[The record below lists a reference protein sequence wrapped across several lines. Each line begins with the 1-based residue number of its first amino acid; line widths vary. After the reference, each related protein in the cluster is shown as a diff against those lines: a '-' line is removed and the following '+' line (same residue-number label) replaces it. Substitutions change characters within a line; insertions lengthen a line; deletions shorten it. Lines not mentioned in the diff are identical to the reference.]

1 MTNPTPS
8 VNLIRI
14 MQALRAIEEGE
25 YRPGMLEDMLT
36 QDDEVGQLARMLDA
50 VAREVLFK
58 ERQRQLL
65 RTVIPIGVSLSAEK
79 DFNRLLE
86 TVVVQAQEITNAD
99 AGTLYLVEEGRQLR
113 FMIVRNLSLG
123 LVTGG
128 TSGNPVT
135 FQPIPMYKPDGEE
148 NRANVAS
155 YAALT
160 GERVNIADAYEA
172 EGFDFTG
179 TKLFDQRTGYRSK
192 SFFAFPLENQSGQVI
207 GVLQLINAKD
217 PQTGEIVPFKPDDVL
232 ESLVMLACAALDGYI
247 REQRLHQEI
256 AKLRIEIDET
266 RRAHQVA
273 EITETEYFRILQS
286 KANEMRRKL
295 SGAEG
300 QEDLP

>member
-1 MTNPTPS
+1 MTHTDQIES
-8 VNLIRI
+8 AHLKQI
-14 MQALRAIEEGE
+14 MAALNAIEKGD
-25 YRPGMLEDMLT
+25 YQPGMLESILSRT
-36 QDDEVGQLARMLDA
+36 DDVGQLARMLDS
-50 VAREVLFK
+50 VAHEVLFK

-79 DFNRLLE
+79 DFDRLLE
-86 TVVVQAQEITNAD
+86 TVVLQSQEITNAD
-99 AGTLYLVEEGRQLR
+99 AGTLYLVEEGQRLR
-113 FMIVRNLSLG
+113 FMLVRNVSLG
-123 LVTGG
+123 LATGG

-135 FQPIPMYKPDGEE
+135 FQPIPLYKPDGTE

-155 YAALT
+155 YVALT
-160 GERVNIADAYEA
+160 GERVNIPDAYQA

-192 SFFAFPLENQSGQVI
+192 SFFAFPLENQSGEVI

-217 PQTGEIVPFKPDDVL
+217 PQSGEITPFQPDEVL

-247 REQRLHQEI
+247 RENRLRQEI

-273 EITETEYFRILQS
+273 EITETEYFKFLQA
-286 KANEMRRKL
+286 KASEMRRKI
-295 SGAEG
+295 SG
-300 QEDLP
+300 QE

>member
-1 MTNPTPS
+1 MA
-8 VNLIRI
+8 
-14 MQALRAIEEGE
+14 ALNSIEKGD
-25 YRPGMLEDMLT
+25 YQPNMLEDILSR
-36 QDDEVGQLARMLDA
+36 QDDVGQLARMLDS
-50 VAREVLFK
+50 VAHEVLFK

-65 RTVIPIGVSLSAEK
+65 RTVIPIGISLSAEK
-79 DFNRLLE
+79 DFDRLLE
-86 TVVVQAQEITNAD
+86 TVVLQSQEITNAD
-99 AGTLYLVEEGRQLR
+99 AGTLYLVEEGQRLR
-113 FMIVRNLSLG
+113 FMLVRNVSLG
-123 LVTGG
+123 LATGG

-135 FQPIPMYKPDGEE
+135 FQPIPLYKPDGEE

-155 YAALT
+155 YVALT
-160 GERVNIADAYEA
+160 GERVNIPDAYQA

-217 PQTGEIVPFKPDDVL
+217 PQSGEIVPFQPDDVL

-247 REQRLHQEI
+247 RENRLRQEI

-273 EITETEYFRILQS
+273 EITETEYFKFLQA
-286 KANEMRRKL
+286 KASEMRRKI
-295 SGAEG
+295 SG
-300 QEDLP
+300 QE

>member
-1 MTNPTPS
+1 
-8 VNLIRI
+8 
-14 MQALRAIEEGE
+14 MQALRAIEGGV
-25 YRPGMLEDMLT
+25 YRPDMLEDMLSQ
-36 QDDEVGQLARMLDA
+36 QDDIGQLARMLDA

-86 TVVVQAQEITNAD
+86 TVVVQAQEITHAD
-99 AGTLYLVEEGRQLR
+99 AGTLYLVEEGQRLR
-113 FMIVRNLSLG
+113 FMIVRNTLLG
-123 LVTGG
+123 LMTGG
-128 TSGNPVT
+128 TTGNPVT
-135 FQPIPMYKPDGEE
+135 FPPIPLYKPDGEQ

-155 YAALT
+155 YVALT

-172 EGFDFTG
+172 QGFDFSG

-192 SFFAFPLENQSGQVI
+192 SFFAFPLENKDGQVI

-217 PQTGEIVPFKPDDVL
+217 SESGEIVPFQPDDVL

-273 EITETEYFRILQS
+273 EITETEYFRVLQR

-295 SGAEG
+295 SGSEE
-300 QEDLP
+300 Q

>member
-1 MTNPTPS
+1 MTHDDQIESTH
-8 VNLIRI
+8 LRQI
-14 MQALRAIEEGE
+14 MAALNSIEKGD
-25 YRPGMLEDMLT
+25 YQPNMLEDILSR
-36 QDDEVGQLARMLDA
+36 QDDVGQLARMLDS
-50 VAREVLFK
+50 VAHEVLFK

-65 RTVIPIGVSLSAEK
+65 RTVIPIGISLSAEK
-79 DFNRLLE
+79 DFDRLLE
-86 TVVVQAQEITNAD
+86 TVVLQSQEITNAD
-99 AGTLYLVEEGRQLR
+99 AGTLYLVEEGQRLR
-113 FMIVRNLSLG
+113 FMLVRNVSLG
-123 LVTGG
+123 LATGG

-135 FQPIPMYKPDGEE
+135 FQPIPLYKPDGEE

-155 YAALT
+155 YVALT
-160 GERVNIADAYEA
+160 GERVNIPDAYQA

-217 PQTGEIVPFKPDDVL
+217 PQSGEIVPFQPDDVL

-247 REQRLHQEI
+247 RENRLRQEI

-273 EITETEYFRILQS
+273 EITETEYFKFLQA
-286 KANEMRRKL
+286 KASEMRRKI
-295 SGAEG
+295 SG
-300 QEDLP
+300 QE

>member
-1 MTNPTPS
+1 MTHDDRIES
-8 VNLIRI
+8 ANLRQI
-14 MQALRAIEEGE
+14 MAALNAIEKGD
-25 YRPGMLEDMLT
+25 YQPSMLESILSR
-36 QDDEVGQLARMLDA
+36 QDDVGQLARMLDS
-50 VAREVLFK
+50 VAHEVLFK

-79 DFNRLLE
+79 DFDRLLE
-86 TVVVQAQEITNAD
+86 TVVLQSQEITNAD
-99 AGTLYLVEEGRQLR
+99 AGTLYLVEEGQRLR
-113 FMIVRNLSLG
+113 FMLVRNVSLG
-123 LVTGG
+123 LATGG

-135 FQPIPMYKPDGEE
+135 FQPIPLYKPDGTE

-155 YAALT
+155 YVALT
-160 GERVNIADAYEA
+160 GERVNIPDAYQA

-217 PQTGEIVPFKPDDVL
+217 PQSGEIIPFQPDDVL

-247 REQRLHQEI
+247 REQRLRQEI

-273 EITETEYFRILQS
+273 EITETEYFKFLQA
-286 KANEMRRKL
+286 KASEMRRKI
-295 SGAEG
+295 SE
-300 QEDLP
+300 QE

>member
-1 MTNPTPS
+1 MTHTDQIES
-8 VNLIRI
+8 AHLKQI
-14 MQALRAIEEGE
+14 MAALNAIEKGD
-25 YRPGMLEDMLT
+25 YQPGMLEAILSRT
-36 QDDEVGQLARMLDA
+36 DDVGQLARLLDS
-50 VAREVLFK
+50 VAHEVLFK

-79 DFNRLLE
+79 DFDRLLE
-86 TVVVQAQEITNAD
+86 TVVLQSQEITNAD
-99 AGTLYLVEEGRQLR
+99 AGTLYLVEEGQRLR
-113 FMIVRNLSLG
+113 FMLVRNVSLG
-123 LVTGG
+123 LATGG

-135 FQPIPMYKPDGEE
+135 FQPIPLYKPDGTE

-155 YAALT
+155 YVALT
-160 GERVNIADAYEA
+160 GERVNIPDAYQA

-192 SFFAFPLENQSGQVI
+192 SFFAFPLENQSGEVI

-217 PQTGEIVPFKPDDVL
+217 PQSGEITPFQPDEVL

-247 REQRLHQEI
+247 RENRLRQEI

-273 EITETEYFRILQS
+273 EITETEYFKFLQA
-286 KANEMRRKL
+286 KASEMRRKI
-295 SGAEG
+295 SG
-300 QEDLP
+300 QE

>member
-1 MTNPTPS
+1 
-8 VNLIRI
+8 
-14 MQALRAIEEGE
+14 MQALRAIEGGV
-25 YRPGMLEDMLT
+25 YRPDMLEDMLSQ
-36 QDDEVGQLARMLDA
+36 QDDIGQLARMLDA

-86 TVVVQAQEITNAD
+86 TVVVQAQEITHAD
-99 AGTLYLVEEGRQLR
+99 AGTLYLVEEGQRLR
-113 FMIVRNLSLG
+113 FMIVRNTLLG
-123 LVTGG
+123 LMTGG
-128 TSGNPVT
+128 TTGNPVT
-135 FQPIPMYKPDGEE
+135 FPPIPLYKPDGEQ

-155 YAALT
+155 YVALT

-172 EGFDFTG
+172 QGFDFSG

-192 SFFAFPLENQSGQVI
+192 SFFAFPLEDKDGQVI
-207 GVLQLINAKD
+207 GVLQLINAKN
-217 PQTGEIVPFKPDDVL
+217 PESGEIVPFQPDDVL

-273 EITETEYFRILQS
+273 EITETEYFRVLQR

-295 SGAEG
+295 SGSE
-300 QEDLP
+300 EHE

>member
-1 MTNPTPS
+1 MTHTDQIES
-8 VNLIRI
+8 AHLKQI
-14 MQALRAIEEGE
+14 MAALNAIEKGD
-25 YRPGMLEDMLT
+25 YQPGMLEAILSRT
-36 QDDEVGQLARMLDA
+36 DDVGQLARMLDS
-50 VAREVLFK
+50 VAHEVLFK

-79 DFNRLLE
+79 DFDRLLE
-86 TVVVQAQEITNAD
+86 TVVLQSQEITNAD
-99 AGTLYLVEEGRQLR
+99 AGTLYLVEEGQRLR
-113 FMIVRNLSLG
+113 FMLVRNVSLG
-123 LVTGG
+123 LATGG

-135 FQPIPMYKPDGEE
+135 FQPIPLYKLDGTE

-155 YAALT
+155 YVALT
-160 GERVNIADAYEA
+160 GERVNIPDAYQA

-192 SFFAFPLENQSGQVI
+192 SFFAFPLENQSGEVI

-217 PQTGEIVPFKPDDVL
+217 PQSGEITPFQPDEVL

-247 REQRLHQEI
+247 RENRLRQEI

-273 EITETEYFRILQS
+273 EITETEYFKFLQA
-286 KANEMRRKL
+286 KASEMRRKI
-295 SGAEG
+295 SG
-300 QEDLP
+300 QE

>member
-1 MTNPTPS
+1 MTHDDRIES
-8 VNLIRI
+8 ANLRQI
-14 MQALRAIEEGE
+14 MAALNAIEKGD
-25 YRPGMLEDMLT
+25 YQPTMLESILSR
-36 QDDEVGQLARMLDA
+36 QDDVGQLARMLDS
-50 VAREVLFK
+50 VAHEVLFK

-79 DFNRLLE
+79 DFDRLLE
-86 TVVVQAQEITNAD
+86 TVVLQSQEITNAD
-99 AGTLYLVEEGRQLR
+99 AGTLYLVEEGQRLR
-113 FMIVRNLSLG
+113 FMLVRNVSLG
-123 LVTGG
+123 LATGG

-135 FQPIPMYKPDGEE
+135 FQPIPLYKPDGTE

-155 YAALT
+155 YVALT
-160 GERVNIADAYEA
+160 GERVNIPDAYQA

-217 PQTGEIVPFKPDDVL
+217 PQSGEIIPFQPDDVL

-247 REQRLHQEI
+247 REQRLRQEI

-273 EITETEYFRILQS
+273 EITETEYFKFLQA
-286 KANEMRRKL
+286 KASEMRRKI
-295 SGAEG
+295 SE
-300 QEDLP
+300 QE